1 MPIRSD
7 AVKTALV
14 TSALLMPVA
23 LFAQEA
29 APGAFTILA
38 SSPAQEIGTAA
49 ILLESMPPEVKFAI
63 LTLGS
68 GGIAGWAVGFTLKKM
83 AKLAALA
90 VGVSFMA
97 IQYLAYNRFITID
110 WDRIRQSVPNES
122 IERSYAELMSV
133 LTYNL
138 PFAGAFLV
146 GFWLGFRKG

>member
-1 MPIRSD
+1 MPISSD
-7 AVKTALV
+7 AVKPALITFALV
-14 TSALLMPVA
+14 LPVA
-23 LFAQEA
+23 LIAQESS
-29 APGAFTILA
+29 PEAFTILA
-38 SSPAQEIGTAA
+38 SSPAQEVGSATMF
-49 ILLESMPPEVKFAI
+49 LDSMPPEVKFAMV
-63 LTLGS
+63 TLGS